1 MVLYKVLNVN
11 GKELK
16 LRLRSRDCVDLERKL
31 GESPLNILMK
41 VSKEQKVPTVGFI
54 VAVLYSSLQ
63 AYEHG
68 YTMDKTYDLYD
79 EYVDDGN
86 EITDA
91 LNLIT
96 DVFEVSGFFK
106 KAKTEEENVEEK
118 AEETLQENQTDVK
131 TLEELQITE
140 EQEQMIIV

>member
-1 MVLYKVLNVN
+1 MALYKVLNIN

-31 GESPLNILMK
+31 GESPLNVLMK
-41 VSKEQKVPTVGFI
+41 VSNEQKVPTVGFI
-54 VAVLYSSLQ
+54 VTVLYSSLQ

-106 KAKTEEENVEEK
+106 KAKTEEENIK
-118 AEETLQENQTDVK
+118 ETPQEQLTDTEAVQE
-131 TLEELQITE
+131 TQITE
-140 EQEQMIIV
+140 EQEQIIV